1 MAPFINLELEPI
13 AEKVRHLLEADDN
26 ETIRSLLLDEHASDI
41 ADILQL
47 LKEDERLAVFN
58 LLPIHTAANV
68 LDEVNTETTI
78 ELVDAVPDSA
88 IADMLESLP
97 MDDAA
102 EILAE
107 IPEKRADE
115 IIDLMQPEDAA
126 EVEALLSYP
135 ERTAGRL
142 MNTKVIRL
150 KAEWTIQQ
158 TLDFL
163 RTIDP
168 ETETLAYLY
177 VVNGNDHL
185 AGVVP
190 MRKIVT
196 QSPSIRLADIMETS
210 IVSVPVTADQ
220 EEVARVVTQYDFIAI
235 PVVDPTG
242 RFLGIITHDD
252 IVDILQDEFTEDIQ
266 RFGGTE
272 PLEGEYLATPVNNVF
287 RKRVG
292 WLLVL
297 FVTEMLTGTVMRHY
311 ENELQ
316 TVVALSF
323 FVPLLIGTGGNSGSQ
338 ATSTII
344 RALAIGEVQFRDAV
358 RLLWHEMRIGILLGL
373 VMGVVGF
380 GRALL
385 WGSAVPLAF
394 TVAFALLAI
403 VLWANII
410 GSLLP
415 PLAAKLHIDPAVISG
430 PVMSTLVDATGL
442 IIYFTLAHLIIG
454 I

>member
-1 MAPFINLELEPI
+1 MAPFINLALEPI
-13 AEKVRHLLEADDN
+13 AEKVRHLLEAGDQ
-26 ETIRSLLLDEHASDI
+26 ESIRSLLLDGHASDI
-41 ADILQL
+41 ADILEL

-58 LLPIHTAANV
+58 LLPLNKAADV

-126 EVEALLSYP
+126 EVENLLSYP

-142 MNTKVIRL
+142 MNTKVVRL

-158 TLDFL
+158 TLEFL
-163 RTIDP
+163 RTIDS

-210 IVSVPVTADQ
+210 IVSVPVSADQ

-235 PVVDPTG
+235 PVVNETG
-242 RFLGIITHDD
+242 RLLGIITHDD
-252 IVDILQDEFTEDIQ
+252 IVDILRDEFTEDIQ

-316 TVVALSF
+316 AVVALSF

-344 RALAIGEVQFRDAV
+344 RALAIGEVQFKDAV

-385 WGSAVPLAF
+385 WGSPIPLAF

-403 VLWANII
+403 VLWANTI

-415 PLAAKLHIDPAVISG
+415 PLAAKLNIDPAVISG

>member
-1 MAPFINLELEPI
+1 MAPFINLALEPI
-13 AEKVRHLLEADDN
+13 AEKVRHLLEAGDQ
-26 ETIRSLLLDEHASDI
+26 ESIRSLLLDGHASDI
-41 ADILQL
+41 ADILEL

-58 LLPIHTAANV
+58 LLPINKAADV

-126 EVEALLSYP
+126 EVENLLSYP

-142 MNTKVIRL
+142 MNTKVVRL

-158 TLDFL
+158 TLEFL
-163 RTIDP
+163 RTIDS

-196 QSPSIRLADIMETS
+196 RSPSIRLADIMETS
-210 IVSVPVTADQ
+210 IVSVPVSADQ

-235 PVVDPTG
+235 PVVNETG
-242 RFLGIITHDD
+242 RLLGIITHDD
-252 IVDILQDEFTEDIQ
+252 IVDILRDEFTEDIQ

-316 TVVALSF
+316 AVVALSF

-344 RALAIGEVQFRDAV
+344 RALAIGEVQFKDAV

-385 WGSAVPLAF
+385 WGSPIPLAF

-403 VLWANII
+403 VLWANTI

-415 PLAAKLHIDPAVISG
+415 PLAARLNIDPAVISG

>member
-1 MAPFINLELEPI
+1 MAPFINLALEPI
-13 AEKVRHLLEADDN
+13 AEKVRHLLEAGDQ
-26 ETIRSLLLDEHASDI
+26 ESIRSLLLDGHASDI
-41 ADILQL
+41 ADILEL

-58 LLPIHTAANV
+58 LLPINKAADV

-126 EVEALLSYP
+126 EVENLLSYP

-142 MNTKVIRL
+142 MNTKVVRL

-158 TLDFL
+158 TLEFL
-163 RTIDP
+163 RTIDS

-210 IVSVPVTADQ
+210 IVSVPVSADQ

-235 PVVDPTG
+235 PVVNETG
-242 RFLGIITHDD
+242 RLLGIITHDD
-252 IVDILQDEFTEDIQ
+252 IVDILRDEFTEDIQ

-316 TVVALSF
+316 AVVALSF

-344 RALAIGEVQFRDAV
+344 RALAIGEVQFKDAV

-385 WGSAVPLAF
+385 WGSPIPLAF

-403 VLWANII
+403 VLWANTI

-415 PLAAKLHIDPAVISG
+415 PLAARLNIDPAVISG